1 MKDYFKFAN
10 INTNDY
16 QLFIAD
22 KNRFE
27 GGGKRGEI
35 ITVPGRYGT
44 LSISDGTFENI
55 KITYNMYGK
64 GNIRQ
69 NLAGLRDALGATS
82 GYMRLAD
89 SVDPDIFMRARYSEP
104 FTVKTSDRKNAAL
117 DIEFDC
123 DPRRFLKNGERV
135 RTVTSGM
142 TLKNSTNNTARPL
155 IRVYG
160 TGTLTINSISVQ
172 ITTANE
178 YTDIDSEIEEAYKGS
193 TNCNNNIVLTNGLY
207 PVLSPGNNTISF
219 TGFSQVTIKPNWWI
233 R

>member
-1 MKDYFKFAN
+1 MNYFVFGK

-16 QLFIAD
+16 SLYVAN
-22 KNRFE
+22 KNQFD
-27 GGGKRGEI
+27 GGGKREEV
-35 ITVPGRYGT
+35 ITVPGKNGT
-44 LSISDGTFENI
+44 VSISDGTFENI
-55 KITYNMYGK
+55 KLTYQMYGK
-64 GNIRQ
+64 GEIRQ
-69 NLAGLRDALGATS
+69 NIAGLRDALGATS

-89 SVDPDIFMRARYSEP
+89 SLEPDVFIKARYSEP
-104 FTVKTSDRKNAAL
+104 FTVKSSDRKNAAL

-142 TLKNSTNNTARPL
+142 TLKNPTNNTAKPL

-172 ITTANE
+172 ITAANE
-178 YTDIDSEIEEAYKGS
+178 YTDIDSEIEETYKGS

-207 PVLSPGNNTISF
+207 PVLTPGNNTISF
-219 TGFSQVTIKPNWWI
+219 TGFTQVTIKPNWWI